1 MIYPILLFDID
12 DTLLDFDSNEE
23 SSLKQLFKSR
33 GIKDFDT
40 TSKVYRKVNNELW
53 YKYEHGEIDI
63 NNLFNTRFA
72 IAMAKLGIT
81 ADGEEWEAEY
91 RKYLYLGAEPVEN
104 SPEIIKRLHDMGYRV
119 FAASNGIKEMQIS
132 RLKIAGMYD
141 CFEDIFVSDEVGVQK
156 PLVGFFDYVVS
167 HIKNCNIKETLMI
180 GNSLSSDILGGNR
193 AGIDTCWYN
202 PHKAEQSEEIG
213 STYVIEKLED
223 IFKIV

>member
-12 DTLLDFDSNEE
+12 DTLLDFNSNEE

-40 TSKVYRKVNNELW
+40 TAKVYREVNNELW
-53 YKYEHGEIDI
+53 HKYEHGEIDTHI
-63 NNLFNTRFA
+63 LFNTRFA

-104 SPEIIKRLHDMGYRV
+104 SPEIIRRLHDMGYRV
-119 FAASNGIKEMQIS
+119 FAASNGIKEMQVS
-132 RLKIAGMYD
+132 RLKIAGMYE

-156 PLVGFFDYVVS
+156 PLVGFFDCVAA
-167 HIKNCNIKETLMI
+167 HIPGFDKRKALMI

-193 AGIDTCWYN
+193 ADIDTCWYN
-202 PHKAEQSEEIG
+202 PHKAEPSEEIR
-213 STYVIEKLED
+213 STYIIGKLED

>member
-40 TSKVYRKVNNELW
+40 TAKVYKEVNNELW
-53 YKYEHGEIDI
+53 HKYEHGEIDT
-63 NNLFNTRFA
+63 NTLFNTRFA

-104 SPEIIKRLHDMGYRV
+104 SPEIIRRLYDMGYRV

-132 RLKIAGMYD
+132 RLKLAGMYD

-156 PLVGFFDYVVS
+156 PLVGFFEYVAA
-167 HIKNCNIKETLMI
+167 HITGFDKRKALMI

-193 AGIDTCWYN
+193 ADIDTCWYI
-202 PHKAEQSEEIG
+202 PHKAEPSEEIT
-213 STYVIEKLED
+213 STYIIEKLED